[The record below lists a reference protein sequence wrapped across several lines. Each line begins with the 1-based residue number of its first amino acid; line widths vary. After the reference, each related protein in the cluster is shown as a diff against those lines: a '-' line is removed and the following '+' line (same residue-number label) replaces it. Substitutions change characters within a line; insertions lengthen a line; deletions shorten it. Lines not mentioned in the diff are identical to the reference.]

1 MLLFQKTIPKISTCY
16 SSQFNILD
24 IYIFMIFQAYKT
36 PGMISQKERI
46 NGKNSLQSLDLSPV
60 ANQKFDVVEK
70 QAYNVAIFLKALLG
84 Y

>member
-1 MLLFQKTIPKISTCY
+1 
-16 SSQFNILD
+16 
-24 IYIFMIFQAYKT
+24 MIFQAYKT

-60 ANQKFDVVEK
+60 ANQKFDVVDK
-70 QAYNVAIFLKALLG
+70 TSLQCNVAIFLKALLG